1 MERSSELAVDLVQL
15 RQQKDREEATLK
27 ALAEQL
33 FRAQNVDELHIEIDL
48 L

>member
-1 MERSSELAVDLVQL
+1 MERQAELAVDLAQL
-15 RQQKDREEATLK
+15 RETKQQEEAYLNE
-27 ALAEQL
+27 LAQKL

>member
-1 MERSSELAVDLVQL
+1 MERSAELAVDLAQL
-15 RQQKDREEATLK
+15 WMAKQKEEVYLNE
-27 ALAEQL
+27 LAQKL